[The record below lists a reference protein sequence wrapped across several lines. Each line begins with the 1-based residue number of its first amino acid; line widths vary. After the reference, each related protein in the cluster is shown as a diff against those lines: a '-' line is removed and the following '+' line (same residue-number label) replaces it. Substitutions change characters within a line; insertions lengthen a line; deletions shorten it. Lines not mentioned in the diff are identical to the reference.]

1 MAASNRANRIT
12 KLVSSLKKHYKPV
25 PASKDRTLLENLV
38 FACLL
43 EGSPHEAAEEA
54 FERLKANYF
63 DWNEVRVSTRRELS
77 DELRMLNDPEAAAD
91 RLKRSLQ
98 SMFEGVYTF
107 DLEPLKK
114 QNLGQTVKQFQSYK
128 GISPFAIAYVTQTS
142 LGGHSI
148 PVNFGLFTAF
158 VTLDITTPAEAKAG
172 AAPGLE
178 RAIPKSKGIEVGSML
193 HQLGVEVGKNPY
205 GQGARKILLAL
216 DPGCKDRL
224 PKRPAKAPEP
234 ARPTKKSSVAN
245 KKVAGKPDATATKT
259 ADKPVADKPAGKKS
273 KPAAA
278 KKDAPEPVKKK
289 VKKKVKKASAKAPT
303 AKKAEKKKVKKAVKK
318 TVKKKTAAKRKPK

>member
-54 FERLKANYF
+54 FERLKSNYF

-77 DELRMLNDPEAAAD
+77 EELKMLNDPDAAAD
-91 RLKRSLQ
+91 RLKRTLQ
-98 SMFEGVYTF
+98 STFEGVYTF

-148 PVNFGLFTAF
+148 PVNEGLFVAF

-205 GQGARKILLAL
+205 GQAARKILLAL

-224 PKRPAKAPEP
+224 PKRPVKAPEP
-234 ARPTKKSSVAN
+234 AKPAKKS
-245 KKVAGKPDATATKT
+245 
-259 ADKPVADKPAGKKS
+259 
-273 KPAAA
+273 AA
-278 KKDAPEPVKKK
+278 KKAAASKDEAKKPAPKKAEASKAKPAVTKKAAPVKKKVVKK
-289 VKKKVKKASAKAPT
+289 VKKKVKKKAAAKPT
-303 AKKAEKKKVKKAVKK
+303 AEKKKVKKKAVKK
-318 TVKKKTAAKRKPK
+318 AVKKKTAAKRKPK